1 MLYIY
6 IHHVDAYVHTRACK
20 IPLLIYAP
28 MKTCMPTLRSNVH
41 NRDGASTVR
50 IASVTRTHAFQGRCL
65 QFHEGALVSLADGL
79 HEFFFE
85 KGLHMVAWYIY
96 IYICAIIY
104 IYISPL
110 KSLNFTNSVW
120 IRDSEGLSAAWRL
133 SSPGWFDIDLPR
145 EVVQGPPAICHGIHL
160 VFLQTSGVD
169 FQPLHLGCLLFHIG
183 FSSNAFLLDL

>member
-1 MLYIY
+1 MRNFEFGIQRHTGICKELRAFYPSRKYGVYTHTHIYTVKDVIYIY

-96 IYICAIIY
+96 IYMCYYIY
-104 IYISPL
+104 IYIY
-110 KSLNFTNSVW
+110 
-120 IRDSEGLSAAWRL
+120 
-133 SSPGWFDIDLPR
+133 
-145 EVVQGPPAICHGIHL
+145 HH
-160 VFLQTSGVD
+160 
-169 FQPLHLGCLLFHIG
+169 
-183 FSSNAFLLDL
+183 